1 MTMLMARAITGR
13 DLGLRCTTKLKEPI
27 VRASNR
33 LEEVRHCVWTHS
45 VVLDAGSGVG
55 LLHLDL
61 CMFADLNIGV
71 VGAILQRAT

>member
-1 MTMLMARAITGR
+1 MTMLSARAVTGQ
-13 DLGLRCTTKLKEPI
+13 DLGLRSTTKLKEPI
-27 VRASNR
+27 VRAGNR

-45 VVLDAGSGVG
+45 VVLDAASGVG